1 MKIEAVVFD
10 FGGVMTTST
19 MPMRVIELAEA
30 KGIDWGVFKRGFD
43 AHRLDYDAGRITL
56 AEMYELIWRDAGIV
70 VDAGTNAAFMEAD
83 DRSWCYR
90 NERTLAWMKA
100 LKSRGYKIGILTNMA
115 PRFAREHFR
124 SAFADFI
131 AQADAMVISG
141 DDLLTLP
148 LMASGADGLISVMS
162 NAFPAK
168 VSAMVHHIMAGRMDE
183 ARAIH
188 QQLVPLTIDC
198 FKEGSPAGVK
208 AIMFAMGLIDNALRL
223 PLVPVSDKLQEE
235 IALLLSDT
243 PKR

>member
-70 VDAGTNAAFMEAD
+70 VDADTNAAFMEAD

-141 DDLLTLP
+141 DEGIVKPQREIYDLLRGRIALP
-148 LMASGADGLISVMS
+148 AASLLFVDDLERNVA
-162 NAFPAK
+162 A
-168 VSAMVHHIMAGRMDE
+168 
-183 ARAIH
+183 ARA
-188 QQLVPLTIDC
+188 
-198 FKEGSPAGVK
+198 AGWQAVRFETNDQVE
-208 AIMFAMGLIDNALRL
+208 ADFERL
-223 PLVPVSDKLQEE
+223 LQ
-235 IALLLSDT
+235 IV
-243 PKR
+243 

>member
-141 DDLLTLP
+141 DEGIVKPQREIYDLLRGRIALP
-148 LMASGADGLISVMS
+148 AASLLFVDDLERNVA
-162 NAFPAK
+162 A
-168 VSAMVHHIMAGRMDE
+168 
-183 ARAIH
+183 ARA
-188 QQLVPLTIDC
+188 
-198 FKEGSPAGVK
+198 AGWQ
-208 AIMFAMGLIDNALRL
+208 AIRFETNDQVEADFEKLILE
-223 PLVPVSDKLQEE
+223 PH
-235 IALLLSDT
+235 
-243 PKR
+243 

>member
-30 KGIDWGVFKRGFD
+30 KGIEWGVFKRGFE

-70 VDAGTNAAFMEAD
+70 VDADTNAAFMEAD

-100 LKSRGYKIGILTNMA
+100 LRSRGYKIGILTNMA

-141 DDLLTLP
+141 DEGIVKPQREIYDLLRGRIALP
-148 LMASGADGLISVMS
+148 AASLLFVDDLERNVA
-162 NAFPAK
+162 A
-168 VSAMVHHIMAGRMDE
+168 
-183 ARAIH
+183 ARA
-188 QQLVPLTIDC
+188 
-198 FKEGSPAGVK
+198 AGWQAVRFETNDQVE
-208 AIMFAMGLIDNALRL
+208 ADFERL
-223 PLVPVSDKLQEE
+223 LQ
-235 IALLLSDT
+235 IV
-243 PKR
+243 

>member
-141 DDLLTLP
+141 DEGIVKPQREIYDLLRGRIALP
-148 LMASGADGLISVMS
+148 AASLLFVDDLER
-162 NAFPAK
+162 N
-168 VSAMVHHIMAGRMDE
+168 VSA
-183 ARAIH
+183 ARA
-188 QQLVPLTIDC
+188 
-198 FKEGSPAGVK
+198 AGWQ
-208 AIMFAMGLIDNALRL
+208 AIRFETNDQVEAAFERL
-223 PLVPVSDKLQEE
+223 LQ
-235 IALLLSDT
+235 IV
-243 PKR
+243 

>member
-30 KGIDWGVFKRGFD
+30 KGIEWGVFKRGFD

-141 DDLLTLP
+141 DEGIVKPQREIYDLLRGRIALP
-148 LMASGADGLISVMS
+148 AASLLFVDDLERNVA
-162 NAFPAK
+162 A
-168 VSAMVHHIMAGRMDE
+168 
-183 ARAIH
+183 ARA
-188 QQLVPLTIDC
+188 
-198 FKEGSPAGVK
+198 AGWQ
-208 AIMFAMGLIDNALRL
+208 AIRFETNDQVEADFERL
-223 PLVPVSDKLQEE
+223 LQ
-235 IALLLSDT
+235 IV
-243 PKR
+243 

>member
-1 MKIEAVVFD
+1 MKVEAVVFD

-30 KGIDWGVFKRGFD
+30 KGIEWGVFKRGFD

-141 DDLLTLP
+141 DEGIVKPQREIYDLLRGRIALP
-148 LMASGADGLISVMS
+148 AASLLFVDDLERNVA
-162 NAFPAK
+162 A
-168 VSAMVHHIMAGRMDE
+168 
-183 ARAIH
+183 ARA
-188 QQLVPLTIDC
+188 
-198 FKEGSPAGVK
+198 AGWQ
-208 AIMFAMGLIDNALRL
+208 AIRFETNDQVEADFERL
-223 PLVPVSDKLQEE
+223 LQ
-235 IALLLSDT
+235 IV
-243 PKR
+243 

>member
-30 KGIDWGVFKRGFD
+30 KGIEWGVFKRGFD

-70 VDAGTNAAFMEAD
+70 VDADTNAAFMEAD

-141 DDLLTLP
+141 DEGIVKPQREIYDLLRGRIALP
-148 LMASGADGLISVMS
+148 AASLLFVDDLERNVA
-162 NAFPAK
+162 A
-168 VSAMVHHIMAGRMDE
+168 
-183 ARAIH
+183 ARA
-188 QQLVPLTIDC
+188 
-198 FKEGSPAGVK
+198 AGWQ
-208 AIMFAMGLIDNALRL
+208 AIRFETNDQVEADFERL
-223 PLVPVSDKLQEE
+223 LQ
-235 IALLLSDT
+235 IV
-243 PKR
+243 

>member
-30 KGIDWGVFKRGFD
+30 KGIEWGVFKRGFD

-56 AEMYELIWRDAGIV
+56 AEMYDLIWRDAGIV
-70 VDAGTNAAFMEAD
+70 VDADTNAAFMEAD

-141 DDLLTLP
+141 DEGIVKPQREIYDLLRGRIALP
-148 LMASGADGLISVMS
+148 AASLLFVDDLERNVA
-162 NAFPAK
+162 A
-168 VSAMVHHIMAGRMDE
+168 
-183 ARAIH
+183 ARA
-188 QQLVPLTIDC
+188 
-198 FKEGSPAGVK
+198 AGWQ
-208 AIMFAMGLIDNALRL
+208 AIRFETNDQVEADFERL
-223 PLVPVSDKLQEE
+223 LQ
-235 IALLLSDT
+235 IV
-243 PKR
+243 

>member
-1 MKIEAVVFD
+1 MKISAVVFD

-141 DDLLTLP
+141 DEGIVKPQREIYDLLRERIGLP
-148 LMASGADGLISVMS
+148 AASLLFVDDLER
-162 NAFPAK
+162 N
-168 VSAMVHHIMAGRMDE
+168 VSA
-183 ARAIH
+183 ARA
-188 QQLVPLTIDC
+188 
-198 FKEGSPAGVK
+198 AGWQ
-208 AIMFAMGLIDNALRL
+208 AIRFETNDQVEADFERL
-223 PLVPVSDKLQEE
+223 LQ
-235 IALLLSDT
+235 IV
-243 PKR
+243 

>member
-19 MPMRVIELAEA
+19 MPMRVIELAET

-141 DDLLTLP
+141 DEGIVKPQREIYDLLRGRIALP
-148 LMASGADGLISVMS
+148 AASLLFVDDLERNVA
-162 NAFPAK
+162 A
-168 VSAMVHHIMAGRMDE
+168 
-183 ARAIH
+183 ARA
-188 QQLVPLTIDC
+188 
-198 FKEGSPAGVK
+198 AGWQ
-208 AIMFAMGLIDNALRL
+208 AIRFETNDQVEADFERL
-223 PLVPVSDKLQEE
+223 LQ
-235 IALLLSDT
+235 IV
-243 PKR
+243 

>member
-30 KGIDWGVFKRGFD
+30 KGIEWGVFKRGFD

-56 AEMYELIWRDAGIV
+56 AEMYDLIWRDAGIV

-141 DDLLTLP
+141 DEGIVKPQREIYDLLRGRIALP
-148 LMASGADGLISVMS
+148 AASLLFVDDLERNVA
-162 NAFPAK
+162 A
-168 VSAMVHHIMAGRMDE
+168 
-183 ARAIH
+183 ARA
-188 QQLVPLTIDC
+188 
-198 FKEGSPAGVK
+198 AGWQ
-208 AIMFAMGLIDNALRL
+208 AIRFETNDQVEADFERL
-223 PLVPVSDKLQEE
+223 LQ
-235 IALLLSDT
+235 IV
-243 PKR
+243 

>member
-30 KGIDWGVFKRGFD
+30 KGIEWGVFKRGFD

-141 DDLLTLP
+141 DEGIVKPQREIYDLLRRRIALP
-148 LMASGADGLISVMS
+148 AASLLFVDDLERNVA
-162 NAFPAK
+162 A
-168 VSAMVHHIMAGRMDE
+168 
-183 ARAIH
+183 ARA
-188 QQLVPLTIDC
+188 
-198 FKEGSPAGVK
+198 AGWQ
-208 AIMFAMGLIDNALRL
+208 AIRFETNDQVEADFERL
-223 PLVPVSDKLQEE
+223 LQ
-235 IALLLSDT
+235 IV
-243 PKR
+243 

>member
-70 VDAGTNAAFMEAD
+70 VDADTNAAFMEAD

-141 DDLLTLP
+141 DEGIVKPQREIYDLLRGRIALP
-148 LMASGADGLISVMS
+148 AASLLFVDDLERNVA
-162 NAFPAK
+162 A
-168 VSAMVHHIMAGRMDE
+168 
-183 ARAIH
+183 ARA
-188 QQLVPLTIDC
+188 
-198 FKEGSPAGVK
+198 AGWQ
-208 AIMFAMGLIDNALRL
+208 AIRFETNDQVEADFERL
-223 PLVPVSDKLQEE
+223 LQ
-235 IALLLSDT
+235 IV
-243 PKR
+243 

>member
-56 AEMYELIWRDAGIV
+56 AEMYDLIWRDAGIV

-100 LKSRGYKIGILTNMA
+100 LKTRGFGIGILTNMA
-115 PRFAREHFR
+115 PKFAREHFE
-124 SAFADFI
+124 SVFADFI
-131 AQADAMVISG
+131 AVADAMVISG
-141 DDLLTLP
+141 DEGIVKPQREIYDLLRSRIGLP
-148 LMASGADGLISVMS
+148 AESLLFVDDVER
-162 NAFPAK
+162 N
-168 VSAMVHHIMAGRMDE
+168 VAG
-183 ARAIH
+183 ARA
-188 QQLVPLTIDC
+188 
-198 FKEGSPAGVK
+198 AGWR
-208 AIMFAMGLIDNALRL
+208 ALRFVTNDQVEADFERAL
-223 PLVPVSDKLQEE
+223 AQWSDRRDLN
-235 IALLLSDT
+235 S
-243 PKR
+243 

>member
-56 AEMYELIWRDAGIV
+56 AEMYDLIWRDAGIA
-70 VDAGTNAAFMEAD
+70 VDADTNAAFMEAD

-100 LKSRGYKIGILTNMA
+100 LKSRGFKLGILTNMA
-115 PRFAREHFR
+115 PKFAREHFE
-124 SAFADFI
+124 SSFADFI

-141 DDLLTLP
+141 DEGIVKPQREIYDLLRERIALP
-148 LMASGADGLISVMS
+148 AASLLFVDDLERNVA
-162 NAFPAK
+162 A
-168 VSAMVHHIMAGRMDE
+168 
-183 ARAIH
+183 ARA
-188 QQLVPLTIDC
+188 
-198 FKEGSPAGVK
+198 AGWRAVRFETNDQVE
-208 AIMFAMGLIDNALRL
+208 ADFERLIA
-223 PLVPVSDKLQEE
+223 E
-235 IALLLSDT
+235 
-243 PKR
+243 

>member
-56 AEMYELIWRDAGIV
+56 AEMYDLIWRDAGIV
-70 VDAGTNAAFMEAD
+70 VDADTNAAFMEAD

-141 DDLLTLP
+141 DEGIVKPQREIYDLLRGRIALP
-148 LMASGADGLISVMS
+148 AASLLFVDDLERNVA
-162 NAFPAK
+162 A
-168 VSAMVHHIMAGRMDE
+168 
-183 ARAIH
+183 ARA
-188 QQLVPLTIDC
+188 
-198 FKEGSPAGVK
+198 AGWQ
-208 AIMFAMGLIDNALRL
+208 AIRFETNDQVEADFERL
-223 PLVPVSDKLQEE
+223 LQ
-235 IALLLSDT
+235 IV
-243 PKR
+243 